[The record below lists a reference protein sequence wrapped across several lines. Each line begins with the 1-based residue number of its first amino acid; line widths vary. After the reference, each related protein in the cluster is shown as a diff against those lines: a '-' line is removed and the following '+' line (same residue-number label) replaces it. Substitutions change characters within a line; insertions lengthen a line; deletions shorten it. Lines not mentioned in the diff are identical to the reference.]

1 MPGDEA
7 DDVYSQFC
15 TFVPL
20 YLGRHA
26 TMFLVVLNSILAITA
41 TLGNAV
47 ILAAL
52 KKVSSLHPPSKIL
65 LRSLVLTD
73 FFVGIIVE
81 PLFVTFLI
89 TAKYQNSSLCYP
101 VIGTDVYTSL
111 PLFYVSLF
119 TVTAISVDR
128 LLALL
133 LGTRYR
139 QVVTFK
145 RILAIVTCLWIL
157 SFAIVS
163 SSFSL
168 NGQVLQYFGAIAV
181 SLCLVV
187 STCSY
192 AKIYLKLLQHQAQI
206 QEHVHQGQPNG
217 HEALNIARYRKTVCS
232 ALWVQCSFI
241 TCYLPFGVVTVLMTN
256 EESFPTLFVACAYSS
271 TLLFFNS
278 TLNPILYFWRMREVR
293 RAAFDIIKQISCCLW
308 SGIKEHRL

>member
-1 MPGDEA
+1 MASDEA
-7 DDVYSQFC
+7 DDETYSQFC

-20 YLGRHA
+20 FLGRHA
-26 TMFLVVLNSILAITA
+26 TVFLVVLNSFLAITA

-52 KKVSSLHPPSKIL
+52 HKESSLHPPSKIL
-65 LRSLVLTD
+65 LRSLALTD

-81 PLFVTFLI
+81 PLFVIFLI
-89 TAKYQNSSLCYP
+89 TAKYQNSSLCHP
-101 VIGTDVYTSL
+101 VVAIDVYTSL

-133 LGTRYR
+133 LGIRYR
-139 QVVTFK
+139 QVVTF
-145 RILAIVTCLWIL
+145 RRMLAIVICLWTL
-157 SFAIVS
+157 SFAIVTY
-163 SSFSL
+163 SFSL
-168 NGQVLQYFGAIAV
+168 NRQVLQYFGAIAV

-192 AKIYLKLLQHQAQI
+192 AKIYLKLLQHQAQV

-217 HEALNIARYRKTVCS
+217 HEPLNIARYRKTVCS

-241 TCYLPFGVVTVLMTN
+241 ACYLPFGVVTVLMTS
-256 EESFPTLFVACAYSS
+256 EESLPTLYVACAYSS

-293 RAAFDIIKQISCCLW
+293 RAAFDIIKQISCCL
-308 SGIKEHRL
+308 